1 MPLQPARSDHL
12 TIEINRAPVLTL
24 WTTVVAER
32 LGFDHEEALTLGK
45 AIAGLNAQSKG
56 QRLGIF
62 HPVEAA
68 PARKPH
74 RKAGERHQVDLLGR
88 AVTIEQTADGA
99 RAVIKDEVIHPASVD
114 TYLQGKFGEHLEAAR
129 QAMTALANRFPP
141 EELAR
146 TAFGLY
152 EQFRPAIPAG
162 VKGWGAT
169 GKLDLGLIASL
180 GM

>member
-1 MPLQPARSDHL
+1 MPPQPVRSDHL
-12 TIEINRAPVLTL
+12 TIEINRASVLTL
-24 WTTVVAER
+24 WAAVVAER
-32 LGFDHEEALTLGK
+32 LGFSREEALTLGK
-45 AIAGLNAQSKG
+45 AVAGLNAQSKG
-56 QRLGIF
+56 RRLGIF
-62 HPVEAA
+62 HPVGAV

-88 AVTIEQTADGA
+88 PVTVEQTKDGA
-99 RAVIKDEVIHPASVD
+99 RAVIKDALVRPASVE

-146 TAFGLY
+146 TAFGLD

-169 GKLDLGLIASL
+169 GKLDLELIASIAK
-180 GM
+180 